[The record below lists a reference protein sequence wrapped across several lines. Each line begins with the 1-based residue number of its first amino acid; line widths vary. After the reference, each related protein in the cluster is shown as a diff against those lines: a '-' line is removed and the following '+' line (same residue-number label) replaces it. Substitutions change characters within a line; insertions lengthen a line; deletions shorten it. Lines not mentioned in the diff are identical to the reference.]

1 MSGTISH
8 DDLQT
13 LAAIRRELR
22 TFLHFSEGEAR
33 RCGLTP
39 QQHQA
44 MLVIAGSSNRELTV
58 GDLAEALLL
67 KPHSA
72 SGLVSRLEALGMV
85 ERSGAEADARRRMI
99 RLTGAGDARIAALSA
114 AHQAEIRRLR
124 AMLVKL
130 LNAL

>member
-1 MSGTISH
+1 MSDGISH
-8 DDLQT
+8 QDLQT

-22 TFLHFSEGEAR
+22 AFLHFSEGEAQAQ
-33 RCGLTP
+33 GLTP

-44 MLVIAGSSNRELTV
+44 ILAIAGSAQGELTV

-85 ERSGAEADARRRMI
+85 ERCGTDDDARCRII
-99 RLTGAGDARIAALSA
+99 RLTGAGTDRITALSE
-114 AHQAEIRRLR
+114 AHRDEFRRLR
-124 AMLVKL
+124 TMLVRL
-130 LNAL
+130 LNSL